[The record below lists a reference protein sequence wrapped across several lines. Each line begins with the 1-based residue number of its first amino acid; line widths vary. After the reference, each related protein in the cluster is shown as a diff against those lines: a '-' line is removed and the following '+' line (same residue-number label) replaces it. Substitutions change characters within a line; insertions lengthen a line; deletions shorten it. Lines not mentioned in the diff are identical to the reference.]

1 MKDGLKELN
10 FCKHRIR
17 VRIEGFR
24 TDKLIDMA
32 FRKGIAFKELKM
44 ISDTEIVAWI
54 AADDLQALKKLA
66 KSTYRITTICDA
78 GAGKKLRAVRSRP
91 FMAVGVIITA
101 AVIILRS
108 LVVMTISVDGY
119 KAIPEQSLRQC
130 MSEAGIYEGA
140 FRPSINW
147 DKARSSLYETFPQI
161 TWIKLGY
168 DGMTVRL
175 DIAETE
181 NAAGYTDGVKT
192 GSGSDS
198 DTDSDFVPDSEFN
211 SYTDSDFDSGAAE
224 IGQEMRG
231 SVLRYTDLTAA
242 KSGYVES
249 IEPLW
254 GEARVEV
261 GDYVKKGQ
269 ILIGGC
275 IPIEPTTFDEN
286 AAKEYYVKS
295 RGEVWARV
303 PYRLN
308 FAQERYISAAAYAGE
323 EQSNGGIGD
332 THESGD
338 AKDRGESGDA
348 NCEYDKYETSSRQ
361 NDGEMNER
369 EKKVKPAEKEIAT
382 VVNKRERT
390 IDEIKF
396 KAGQQIRLW
405 AKENLPENAEI
416 INKSLNFTAK
426 GNIIEVGVTL
436 EVRQEITEEQEI
448 IVGQEN
454 SDYRRD

>member
-1 MKDGLKELN
+1 MKDVLKELN

-17 VRIEGFR
+17 IRIEGFR
-24 TDKLIDMA
+24 TDKLIDRA
-32 FRKGIAFKELKM
+32 FCKGISFKELRV
-44 ISDTEIVAWI
+44 ISDTELVAWI
-54 AADDLQALKKLA
+54 AADDLHTLKKLA

-91 FMAVGVIITA
+91 FTAVGVIITA

-108 LVVMTISVDGY
+108 MVVMTISVDGY

-168 DGMTVRL
+168 DGMMVCL
-175 DIAETE
+175 YIAESE
-181 NAAGYTDGVKT
+181 NTAEDTDGVKA
-192 GSGSDS
+192 GFDSDS
-198 DTDSDFVPDSEFN
+198 DTGSDSVPDYDFN
-211 SYTDSDFDSGAAE
+211 SYTDSDFDYEKAE
-224 IGQEMRG
+224 GERKMRG
-231 SVLRYTDLTAA
+231 SVLRYTDITAA

-295 RGEVWARV
+295 KGEVWARV

-308 FAQERYISAAAYAGE
+308 FAQERYISSAAYAEEDESGE
-323 EQSNGGIGD
+323 AAY
-332 THESGD
+332 THESGVE
-338 AKDRGESGDA
+338 KRR
-348 NCEYDKYETSSRQ
+348 YDKIETSSRQ
-361 NDGEMNER
+361 KDGEMNEIE
-369 EKKVKPAEKEIAT
+369 EKGRSAGKEISA

-390 IDEIKF
+390 TDEIKS
-396 KAGQQIRLW
+396 KAEQQIRLW

-426 GNIIEVGVTL
+426 GNIIEIGVTL

>member
-24 TDKLIDMA
+24 TDKLIDRA
-32 FRKGIAFKELKM
+32 FRKGIAFKELKVV
-44 ISDTEIVAWI
+44 SDTELVAWI

-66 KSTYRITTICDA
+66 KSTYRITTMCDA
-78 GAGKKLRAVRSRP
+78 GTGKRLSAMRSRP
-91 FMAVGVIITA
+91 FTAIGVIITA

-168 DGMTVRL
+168 DGMTVCL

-181 NAAGYTDGVKT
+181 DKAGKTDGIKADSDS
-192 GSGSDS
+192 GSDAGSDS
-198 DTDSDFVPDSEFN
+198 DSDVNF
-211 SYTDSDFDSGAAE
+211 DFDSEATE
-224 IGQEMRG
+224 IGREMRG
-231 SVLRYTDLTAA
+231 GVLRYTDLTAA
-242 KSGYVES
+242 KSGYVEG

-254 GEARVEV
+254 GEARVEP

-303 PYRLN
+303 PYRLS
-308 FAQERYISAAAYAGE
+308 FAQERYISAASFTEGKE
-323 EQSNGGIGD
+323 
-332 THESGD
+332 
-338 AKDRGESGDA
+338 K
-348 NCEYDKYETSSRQ
+348 
-361 NDGEMNER
+361 DGEMNER
-369 EKKVKPAEKEIAT
+369 EKNAKSAEKGIAT
-382 VVNKRERT
+382 VVNRRERT
-390 IDEIKF
+390 TAEISA
-396 KAGQQIRLW
+396 KAEQQIRLW
-405 AKENLPENAEI
+405 AKENLPESAEI